1 MADRIQQ
8 RRDTKARWA
17 EYNPI
22 LLEGELGYELD
33 TDQYKLGD
41 GEHAWNDLPYRGDP
55 CLQQTGQSTTTPMSQ
70 KAVTDEL
77 ELINA
82 NTGVDEYPT
91 FSAST
96 AYSAGDVVNYNGK
109 LYKFTA
115 DHAAGAWTGTDV
127 EDWCLKKS
135 VDNLSTDTYIILNK
149 TKKYIVLTGNYL
161 VGDKIEIRCDNVI
174 IGGDSSN
181 FGAIGLYNFD
191 TKVLNE
197 HTILGAINGLHNGDT
212 NKTLIYEFTEN
223 VTNIAISFNVNP
235 NSVNYSSRILI
246 SNIASDI
253 TNKISMLESSIQ
265 GALSSACRYIYVQD
279 HTNPTFSRNSS
290 KPIYVIHWDVLFL
303 FDTLKNHFKRTEDV
317 TINLPNYYC
326 VIYCENDNLGKLYFD
341 VLNSDGEPDVE
352 GYEDYKHIT
361 DVTNVVPICVVD
373 ATGIYDLILPQSNYR
388 KEVMDYL
395 IPTVNDLEQKSN
407 IRTWHRLG
415 VGTYNSENTK
425 NIIGTDFK
433 LGEVLFVKLKNIVI
447 DPIINPTGTPYFYF
461 ALYNADTEEFI
472 TQYLISSSA
481 EQTLRFTLDKNY
493 NAVYF
498 IISATT
504 EIGELNGA
512 KCDYYVDLIDTP
524 KLSDIN
530 VLEISDYVNDS
541 IINESEGTYAMV
553 GNSAGYFEIKENDG
567 LLPLS
572 KNYLQTSYSQGNDNK
587 ALIDFRIYLD
597 ENFVDKVV
605 PGQILYW
612 SIEAQSLDGTQN
624 ATLTFGT
631 GQSNISFTNDYS
643 NFSTRMIV
651 PYTWTKEKRPF
662 IHITK
667 PVKIGRIYIG
677 NIDLGNV
684 KIQSP
689 TNDLGKFM
697 EKGFV
702 STSPFKSIKSVRY
715 STFSNGDSPTT
726 IVGYRTPIS
735 NTVDYGI
742 DSMIISLINGA
753 PNPIGTKVTIY
764 VGKVDQRGWLL
775 GWRTYEGVYTK
786 FFGHYCYCIECTG
799 VVVKKGESVFID
811 TVYQWM
817 NNNFKAPV
825 DPGKRASYLLT
836 TDYRTTVEFTD
847 RDIFTLQLFGREV
860 SSDFATSYEV
870 SSLED
875 SLSGISQQIASS
887 NIYADVVTNKKYKI
901 YISNGELSLKLLDYK
916 KILVFGNSFM
926 NHDISEGLW
935 WDNIRGMA
943 SSVRGND
950 YVSFLGEG
958 LGEESEIIKRQG
970 NAFETSFSL
979 DFDFDSFVEWPAEA
993 PDAVVIQLGENCTYS
1008 DIMQQCWENFINYIK
1023 AKYVGVD
1030 IICVIGGVSD
1040 NRRTAIINAA
1050 GNCNIPALDCTSD
1063 SIIGAYRAG
1072 DYVTGQTSDD
1082 CHPMNARAITHPS
1095 DVGMLLIANKILNA
1109 FGQKELSNK
1118 LRNITLNQ
1126 SIGGTLTTPYNQWV
1140 VNGLVTIRCE
1150 ATAGYDIS
1158 SLTVTYNN
1166 WTNSVIVTKRTNANY
1181 DGTSRTYYTFIMPDA
1196 DVVVTPTW
1204 EQS

>member
-1 MADRIQQ
+1 MAKEISIIRQEAQQ
-8 RRDTKARWA
+8 VQNATQVGENTATRVGTVLTDLVDKA
-17 EYNPI
+17 EE
-22 LLEGELGYELD
+22 LQEG
-33 TDQYKLGD
+33 
-41 GEHAWNDLPYRGDP
+41 NDNL
-55 CLQQTGQSTTTPMSQ
+55 
-70 KAVTDEL
+70 
-77 ELINA
+77 NA
-82 NTGVDEYPT
+82 NTGVDEYPV
-91 FSAST
+91 FSDQT
-96 AYSAGDVVNYNGK
+96 AYKAGDVVNYMGK
-109 LYKFTA
+109 LYQFTS
-115 DHAAGAWTGTDV
+115 DHAAGTWKGSDV
-127 EDWCLKKS
+127 EEWSLKNTIDS
-135 VDNLSTDTYIILNK
+135 LSTDTYLILNDLNNK
-149 TKKYIVLTGNYL
+149 IVLTGNYL
-161 VGDKIEIRCDNVI
+161 VGDKIEIRCDNVVI
-174 IGGDSSN
+174 SGDSSN
-181 FGAIGLYNFD
+181 FGAIGLYNYD
-191 TKVLNE
+191 TKNIAESTL
-197 HTILGAINGLHNGDT
+197 LAAINGLHNGDT

-235 NSVNYSSRILI
+235 NSVNYSSRIFI
-246 SNIASDI
+246 SNVITSDI
-253 TNKISMLESSIQ
+253 TNKISSIQ
-265 GALSSACRYIYVQD
+265 GALSSACRYIYIQD
-279 HTNPTFSRNSS
+279 HTTPTFSKNGS

-326 VIYCENDNLGKLYFD
+326 IIYCENDNLGKLYFD

-373 ATGIYDLILPQSNYR
+373 SIGIYDLILPQSNYR
-388 KEVMDYL
+388 KEVVDYL

-415 VGTYNSENTK
+415 VGTYNSENTRE
-425 NIIGTDFK
+425 IIRTEFK
-433 LGEVLFVKLKNIVI
+433 SGEVLFVRLKNIVI
-447 DPIINPTGTPYFYF
+447 DPISNPTGTPYFYF
-461 ALYNADTEEFI
+461 ALYNADTNEFI

-567 LLPLS
+567 SLPLS

-631 GQSNISFTNDYS
+631 GQSNIGFTNDYS

-684 KIQSP
+684 KIQNP

-786 FFGHYCYCIECTG
+786 SFGHYCYCIECTG

-958 LGEESEIIKRQG
+958 LGEESEIIERQG
-970 NAFETSFSL
+970 NAFETSYSL
-979 DFDFDSFVEWPAEA
+979 DFDFDDFIEWPAET

-1023 AKYVGVD
+1023 AKYVGTDV
-1030 IICVIGGVSD
+1030 ICVIGGVSD
-1040 NRRTAIINAA
+1040 DRRTAIINAA
-1050 GNCNIPALDCTSD
+1050 GNCGIPALDCTSE
-1063 SIIGAYRAG
+1063 SITGAYRAG
-1072 DYVTGQTSDD
+1072 DYVTGQTNDD

-1095 DVGMLLIANKILNA
+1095 DVGMLLIANRILNA
-1109 FGQKELSNK
+1109 FGQKELTNK
-1118 LRNITLNQ
+1118 LRNIILTQNA
-1126 SIGGTLTTPYNQWV
+1126 GGTLTTPYSQWV

-1150 ATAGYDIS
+1150 ATTGYDIS
-1158 SLTVTYNN
+1158 SLTVTYNEE
-1166 WTNSVIVTKRTNANY
+1166 NSVVATKRTNTNY

-1196 DVVVTPTW
+1196 DVTVTPTW
-1204 EQS
+1204 G